1 MERLIINSIT
11 MAKIRPYKID
21 REERF
26 EMIGSFYQIVTGLKN
41 KKDVAGF
48 FMGLLTPSEAVM
60 FARRIQIAQM
70 LLSDKSVSEIR
81 IALGVGTNNI
91 STVSRWLFND
101 DNDVFRKHILNYLKQ
116 SKKDTAKRSKKKS
129 RQYYTSELDKYP
141 QHRMWK
147 KLLGL

>member
-1 MERLIINSIT
+1 
-11 MAKIRPYKID
+11 
-21 REERF
+21 
-26 EMIGSFYQIVTGLKN
+26 
-41 KKDVAGF
+41 
-48 FMGLLTPSEAVM
+48 MGLLTPSEAVM

-70 LLSDKSVSEIR
+70 LLSNKSVSEIR

-116 SKKDTAKRSKKKS
+116 SKKDTTKRSEQKS